1 MKKGWIIIL
10 AVVIFAGPVISSW
23 AVSNSEEAKGFV
35 MKAIS
40 FLKANGKEKTLAE
53 ANNPKGQFIKGEVY
67 VVVMDLNAT
76 MLAHPINQK
85 IIGMNVIDV
94 PDTDGK
100 MFRREIIETAK
111 TKGEGWVDYKYKNPT
126 SNKVESKTS
135 FIKRADDMIFV
146 CGTYK

>member
-1 MKKGWIIIL
+1 
-10 AVVIFAGPVISSW
+10 
-23 AVSNSEEAKGFV
+23 

-85 IIGMNVIDV
+85 IIGMNVIDL

-135 FIKRADDMIFV
+135 FIKRADNMIFV